1 MTGHLKVNADI
12 AFNTSHAVSNEA
24 EELREELFRLSHEWD
39 NLAHGWSGVAASAFS
54 PAWEEWHQGAAE
66 IIEALAESS
75 RRLAQAAVLY
85 EVRDAD
91 AAQTLENGIG
101 L

>member
-39 NLAHGWSGVAASAFS
+39 NLAQLSNRDSDEEMKGGWV
-54 PAWEEWHQGAAE
+54 
-66 IIEALAESS
+66 
-75 RRLAQAAVLY
+75 
-85 EVRDAD
+85 
-91 AAQTLENGIG
+91 
-101 L
+101 